1 MAKLIKMNNIPSA
14 VLHFGTVYQIRALD
28 LLILAWKIVH
38 RHLNQMRNF
47 WGRKKKRI
55 ILKFLRNIG

>member
-1 MAKLIKMNNIPSA
+1 VNNVPSA

-38 RHLNQMRNF
+38 RRLNQMWNF
-47 WGRKKKRI
+47 WGRNKKKI
-55 ILKFLRNIG
+55 ILKFLHNIG